1 MQKPRFRSAEPL
13 PKIKILP
20 FPTSS
25 GDMSSSF
32 SPYNIFVFG
41 SGISVS
47 RSACRFAFSSRTIP
61 TAVLIR
67 IIKIKS
73 MFFHAPAMARDR
85 AIKRFSRLKT
95 VQMFSF
101 KIWGIVFVTLLM
113 SVFAPDLYFH
123 IVTRAK
129 DGADWKNLNSSFNN
143 IAKYC
148 KKIYFMFDI
157 ARIYWYNYI
166 CGKSKGVTGR
176 KYLFVLF
183 FAQGRQMNAARDK
196 GCLSLKA
203 FLTLLD
209 RLPGRSIKNAN
220 G

>member
-1 MQKPRFRSAEPL
+1 
-13 PKIKILP
+13 
-20 FPTSS
+20 
-25 GDMSSSF
+25 
-32 SPYNIFVFG
+32 
-41 SGISVS
+41 
-47 RSACRFAFSSRTIP
+47 
-61 TAVLIR
+61 
-67 IIKIKS
+67 
-73 MFFHAPAMARDR
+73 MARDR

-101 KIWGIVFVTLLM
+101 KIWGIVFVTFLM

-183 FAQGRQMNAARDK
+183 FCARAADECRGGTKD
-196 GCLSLKA
+196 A
-203 FLTLLD
+203 
-209 RLPGRSIKNAN
+209 
-220 G
+220 

>member
-1 MQKPRFRSAEPL
+1 
-13 PKIKILP
+13 
-20 FPTSS
+20 
-25 GDMSSSF
+25 
-32 SPYNIFVFG
+32 
-41 SGISVS
+41 
-47 RSACRFAFSSRTIP
+47 
-61 TAVLIR
+61 
-67 IIKIKS
+67 
-73 MFFHAPAMARDR
+73 MARDR

-101 KIWGIVFVTLLM
+101 KIWGIVFVTFLM

-129 DGADWKNLNSSFNN
+129 DGAGWKNLNSSFNN

-183 FAQGRQMNAARDK
+183 FAQGRQMNAAAGQRM
-196 GCLSLKA
+196 LKLESFFDTFGPIA
-203 FLTLLD
+203 
-209 RLPGRSIKNAN
+209 RAEYKKREWVI
-220 G
+220 